1 MGRGVALL
9 AALVL
14 GGCGHLGAISEVTTY
29 SCADGS
35 TVTAGYRGKRA
46 VIHHRGKSH
55 HLTIQPSAS
64 GARYT
69 GEGVQW
75 WTKGLTEGAL
85 SRLAPGEDVP
95 SAGSLACAAPT

>member
-1 MGRGVALL
+1 MRPALAL
-9 AALVL
+9 AAAISL
-14 GGCGHLGAISEVTTY
+14 GGCGHLAAISEVTTY
-29 SCADGS
+29 NCADGS
-35 TVTAGYRGKRA
+35 TVTAGYRGKQA

-69 GEGVQW
+69 GDGVQW

-85 SRLAPGEDVP
+85 SPLKPGEAIAAAEP
-95 SAGSLACAAPT
+95 MACAAPT